1 MGLPGRKD
9 VEAPG
14 FGQYVVGHSRAEAL
28 NVPLLW
34 AMETE
39 LPIEAFTADLRRH
52 LQKNHPGKAAAVG
65 VGWVVVTGLLAVE
78 PNIHHAQLIP
88 PRCPWTAP
96 LGRLFVDHM
105 ADPAF
110 ATGQQNAAA

>member
-1 MGLPGRKD
+1 MGLPCRKD
-9 VEAPG
+9 VKAPG
-14 FGQYVVGHSRAEAL
+14 FGQHVVGHARAEAL

-39 LPIEAFTADLRRH
+39 LAIEALTADLRRY
-52 LQKNHPGKAAAVG
+52 LQKNHTRKAAAGG
-65 VGWVVVTGLLAVE
+65 VGGVVITGLLAVE

-88 PRCPWTAP
+88 TRCPWTPA
-96 LGRLFVDHM
+96 LRWLFVDDM

-110 ATGQQNAAA
+110 TTGQ